1 MRTISI
7 VPTVLVAV
15 VVAAAALLFS
25 SCGGTATSS
34 SSSSAPPSASATAA
48 AGNAK
53 IDISNFMYSPG
64 VLTVKVGSTV
74 TVTNEDAVEHT
85 ATSDTEGAF
94 ETGTLTK
101 GQSMR
106 IKLNKV
112 GTYSFH
118 CAFHAFMHGTIKVV
132 Q

>member
-1 MRTISI
+1 MRPISI
-7 VPTVLVAV
+7 VPTVLVV
-15 VVAAAALLFS
+15 VIVAAALLFS
-25 SCGGTATSS
+25 SCGGTTTSS
-34 SSSSAPPSASATAA
+34 SGSAPPAASTTAA

-64 VLTVKVGSTV
+64 VLTVKLGSTV

-85 ATSDTEGAF
+85 ATSNTEGAF

-112 GTYSFH
+112 GTYAFH

-132 Q
+132 P